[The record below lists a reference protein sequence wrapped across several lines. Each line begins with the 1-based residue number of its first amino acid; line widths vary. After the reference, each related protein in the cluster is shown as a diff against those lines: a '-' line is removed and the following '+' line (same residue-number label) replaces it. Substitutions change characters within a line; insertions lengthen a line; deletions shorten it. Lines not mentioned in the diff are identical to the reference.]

1 MNLFDIFLFQLSH
14 SKQFLSKACK
24 KMVYVLLIHIR
35 PNYGTEDK
43 KRKGSQNKL
52 SKDQYDWSVGK
63 VKEN

>member
-1 MNLFDIFLFQLSH
+1 
-14 SKQFLSKACK
+14 
-24 KMVYVLLIHIR
+24 MVYVLLIHVR

-43 KRKGSQNKL
+43 KKERGEKSKL

>member
-1 MNLFDIFLFQLSH
+1 
-14 SKQFLSKACK
+14 
-24 KMVYVLLIHIR
+24 MVYVLLIHIR

-43 KRKGSQNKL
+43 KRKGSKNKL

>member
-1 MNLFDIFLFQLSH
+1 
-14 SKQFLSKACK
+14 
-24 KMVYVLLIHIR
+24 MVYVLLIHVR

-43 KRKGSQNKL
+43 KERGEKSKL